1 MKGNTKQMA
10 NEKNLTH
17 KLTKG
22 EQQKGGKKS
31 GEVRRE
37 KKIVQQLLEDYL
49 DKDIKCNKKLKKIA
63 DIIGVE
69 ENQSIKELIVI
80 ACLLN
85 TLKKGDI
92 DKLQKLCELLGEDN
106 NTQYLEDISNAEK
119 EVFGNN
125 IYY

>member
-1 MKGNTKQMA
+1 MA
-10 NEKNLTH
+10 NEKNLIPLN
-17 KLTKG
+17 KRTKSVQR
-22 EQQKGGKKS
+22 EIQSKGGKKS
-31 GEVRRE
+31 GEIRRK

-49 DKDIKCNKKLKKIA
+49 NKDIRCNENLKKIA

-69 ENQSIKELIVI
+69 ENQSIKELIVV

-92 DKLQKLCELLGEDN
+92 DKLKKLCELLGEDN
-106 NTQYLEDISNAEK
+106 NIQHLEDISNAEI